1 MIMQSKPL
9 IQIII
14 RFPSLCDF
22 IFFFDGGGQY
32 ERTDS
37 SLLHIFAFVVYC
49 DFCCEERKEKI
60 NPVNFNIIKNIE

>member
-22 IFFFDGGGQY
+22 IFFFDGGGRLP
-32 ERTDS
+32 RTRGLTHHYIYLH
-37 SLLHIFAFVVYC
+37 LLCIVIFVV
-49 DFCCEERKEKI
+49 KNEKRR
-60 NPVNFNIIKNIE
+60 